1 MRVFTRHRPLG
12 TSLQDLLMTDRDLIF
27 TGKNSQCSELVN
39 AACKHG
45 ARAQTL
51 HGAPCLA
58 LGEQGG
64 VRISLNVSEPQFQ
77 NVGRERRWEKRI
89 RHPPLASNFR
99 WGLSKE
105 QIMGSS

>member
-12 TSLQDLLMTDRDLIF
+12 TSLQDLFMTDRDLIF
-27 TGKNSQCSELVN
+27 TGKNCQYSELVN
-39 AACKHG
+39 GKHET
-45 ARAQTL
+45 RAQTL

-58 LGEQGG
+58 LDEQGD
-64 VRISLNVSEPQFQ
+64 VWISLNVSEPQFQ
-77 NVGRERRWEKRI
+77 KVGRERRWEKRI
-89 RHPPLASNFR
+89 RHLPLASNFR